1 MYLFVLSYVNA
12 SSIHFNSSSPSLIEF
27 IILLA
32 VFLRRLKFKLLP
44 VNLSSILN
52 STSLYFSSIL
62 ATKFIIIFLFLSS
75 SELHFFLETLLLTN
89 SSDSN
94 SLDLFPIHDLFVLS
108 ILFILISIYFLVLF
122 I

>member
-32 VFLRRLKFKLLP
+32 VSLRRLKFKLSP

-75 SELHFFLETLLLTN
+75 SDSHFFLETLLLTN